1 MDFHKM
7 EPGTTIAGR
16 YELLDKLGA
25 GAFGAVY
32 RARQLGID
40 RSVAIKLLMPDAE
53 AVDSTAVQR
62 FQREAKLSS
71 SLEHPNTITI
81 HDYGQ
86 WDNVLYLVME
96 YVRGESLREL
106 CRREVRLDPNRALA
120 ITRQILLSLQE
131 AHSRGI
137 IHRDMKP
144 ANIMLFDRVGEK
156 DVVKVLD
163 FGIAKFISNDAEVMG
178 AENAQKDL
186 TVAGRIVGT
195 PRYMAPEQIRGGKP
209 SPASDLYA
217 MGLILFEMLVGQRA
231 VHGESTISLIAMQ
244 LSDAPA
250 VDPNDAR
257 IPSPLR
263 ELLRRATAKGMD
275 ERFETAAEFIEA
287 IDAID
292 RGQLAAATEVAA
304 AAPPPVPGRD
314 SNVGLTPLQVGDL
327 EVVETPPANLLLPI
341 LAAAA
346 GVLVLVGLGVGGWFA
361 FGGDTAGAEPTQG
374 AVVNDTA
381 GVGDGPGVGG
391 AVAGGGVND
400 PVGDD
405 QNLVAAGSGSDGAGD
420 GADGAPGAGAAGD
433 DSVAAANDGDDGVDA
448 VPGEGAD
455 DGADPDE
462 GTDEGEVDP
471 TDGQGAAVADQA
483 AVDEGAAEDA
493 AAAAAAKKAAAK
505 KARDKKK
512 KDRERKSPADPPKEK
527 KDKNNP
533 YKPF

>member
-1 MDFHKM
+1 MDFLKL
-7 EPGTTIAGR
+7 EPGTNIAGR

-40 RSVAIKLLMPDAE
+40 RAVAIKLLMPDAD

-86 WDNVLYLVME
+86 WDNILYLVME
-96 YVRGESLREL
+96 YVRGESLRQL
-106 CRREVRLDPNRALA
+106 CTREVRLDPTRALA

-178 AENAQKDL
+178 AEAAQKDL

-209 SPASDLYA
+209 SPTSDLYA
-217 MGLILFEMLVGQRA
+217 MGLILFEMIVGQRA
-231 VHGESTISLIAMQ
+231 VHGDSTISLIAMQ

-250 VDPNDAR
+250 VDPNDPR
-257 IPSPLR
+257 IPGPMRDLM
-263 ELLRRATAKGMD
+263 RRATAKD
-275 ERFETAAEFIEA
+275 QEERFSTAAEFIGA
-287 IDAID
+287 IDEID
-292 RGQLAAATEVAA
+292 KGALAAASNAAA
-304 AAPPPVPGRD
+304 AAPPPVPGAS
-314 SNVGLTPLQVGDL
+314 SNVGLTPLGDADL
-327 EVVETPPANLLLPI
+327 EVVEAQAGPPVVPI

-346 GVLVLVGLGVGGWFA
+346 AVLLLVGLGVGGWVA
-361 FGGDTAGAEPTQG
+361 FGGDGVPADATHG
-374 AVVNDTA
+374 AVTNDTA
-381 GVGDGPGVGG
+381 GVGDGADGAG
-391 AVAGGGVND
+391 AVAGSGRAN
-400 PVGDD
+400 GDD
-405 QNLVAAGSGSDGAGD
+405 QLAVADGAVAEADGAGKEVGD
-420 GADGAPGAGAAGD
+420 GADDGVVVADGDGAAEGAEGAEGAVVPPGANGEPADDKAAADAEAEAQKADDEAVAGAA
-433 DSVAAANDGDDGVDA
+433 ADA
-448 VPGEGAD
+448 AD
-455 DGADPDE
+455 D
-462 GTDEGEVDP
+462 
-471 TDGQGAAVADQA
+471 
-483 AVDEGAAEDA
+483 
-493 AAAAAAKKAAAK
+493 AAAKKAAAK

-512 KDRERKSPADPPKEK
+512 KDKENRAPADPPKEK

>member
-1 MDFHKM
+1 MDFLKL

-16 YELLDKLGA
+16 YELIDNLGS

-40 RSVAIKLLMPDAE
+40 RSVAIKLLMPDAD
-53 AVDSTAVQR
+53 AVDSTAVAR

-86 WDNVLYLVME
+86 WDQILYLVME
-96 YVRGESLREL
+96 YVRGESLQQL
-106 CRREVRLDPNRALA
+106 CRREVRLNPTRALA

-163 FGIAKFISNDAEVMG
+163 FGIAKFISNDAEAMG
-178 AENAQKDL
+178 AESAQKDL

-195 PRYMAPEQIRGGKP
+195 PRYMAPEQIRGGEP

-217 MGLILFEMLVGQRA
+217 MGLILFEMLAGQRA
-231 VHGESTISLIAMQ
+231 VHGDSTISLIAMQ
-244 LSDAPA
+244 LSDSPA

-257 IPSPLR
+257 IPATLR
-263 ELLRRATAKGMD
+263 DLLRRATAKSLD
-275 ERFETAAEFIEA
+275 ARFTTAAEFIEA

-292 RGQLAAATEVAA
+292 KAQLASATSASQ
-304 AAPPPVPGRD
+304 AAPPPLPHQ
-314 SNVGLTPLQVGDL
+314 SSTIGLTPLVDDDY
-327 EVVETPPANLLLPI
+327 EFVEERRLPLLPI

-346 GVLVLVGLGVGGWFA
+346 VVAVLIAVGIGGYVA
-361 FGGDTAGAEPTQG
+361 FSAGTPAQADASGTVSVDSVHTAGSDSPAEP
-374 AVVNDTA
+374 
-381 GVGDGPGVGG
+381 
-391 AVAGGGVND
+391 
-400 PVGDD
+400 DD
-405 QNLVAAGSGSDGAGD
+405 IAAKE
-420 GADGAPGAGAAGD
+420 P
-433 DSVAAANDGDDGVDA
+433 
-448 VPGEGAD
+448 P
-455 DGADPDE
+455 P
-462 GTDEGEVDP
+462 
-471 TDGQGAAVADQA
+471 QKLA
-483 AVDEGAAEDA
+483 AVDEGLPAAERDDA
-493 AAAAAAKKAAAK
+493 AGEPATAEGAPDAGAADPEIQGPEADGDGSIAPDLDEVDEPPDEAADAARKAAVK

-512 KDRERKSPADPPKEK
+512 KKDKETKAPADPPKET
-527 KDKNNP
+527 KDNT